1 MYFSLLPD
9 VQYDS
14 KPISYPFSE
23 SDYIVAK
30 NFFRR
35 HKITDEVFAS
45 VVYYQKYTIQDQ
57 DRPDTIANDV
67 YGNPLYDW
75 VVLLT
80 NNIINP
86 LFDWPMSEYQLREY
100 LDQVYDDPYR
110 EIAQYR
116 TDSAADQISQ
126 HGSIIIEP
134 DKVVDE
140 KFYNSNTVWNWQ
152 DPPPAPTETQF
163 VIDLSDPN
171 NIADDVRQ
179 QSDVSILSAGTGT
192 GSDGGFS
199 IGTHL
204 KFGALASNP
213 DVFDNVPGTIVIEPR
228 YAVLKPNNIRNYAT
242 FRLKGIRANGFN
254 GGETPDAANEDL
266 RIRLW
271 DNTNNL
277 TTFDSSQCTLLSD
290 EVIIGITAQSSVE
303 TDANN
308 EDIIYYELPIP
319 LENRK
324 ENVFIELYQEANSGI
339 CCDHYGLLEFTF
351 YVAPEL
357 LDYTDY
363 ETIDDNTVKVNGV
376 LYQKVIDES
385 TGQERWGIK
394 QTKGY
399 TFYDEQ
405 LGRSREIPG
414 QDISRPVTVFE
425 VESEKNERKREIYL
439 LKDDF
444 VTAFIEEF
452 KTENRYKN
460 SNSFISNRLK
470 QAGI

>member
-23 SDYIVAK
+23 SDYVVAK

-35 HKITDEVFAS
+35 YKLADKIFDS

-57 DRPDTIANDV
+57 DRPDTIANEV

-86 LFDWPMSEYQLREY
+86 LFDWPLSEYQLREY
-100 LDQVYDDPYR
+100 LEEIYDDPYR

-126 HGSIIIEP
+126 HGSIIIKP
-134 DKVVDE
+134 DTAVDE
-140 KFYNSNTVWNWQ
+140 KFYNSNTTWNWQ
-152 DPPPAPTETQF
+152 TPPPAPTDTQF
-163 VIDLSDPN
+163 VIDLTDPN
-171 NIADDVRQ
+171 NFANDTRNP
-179 QSDVSILSAGTGT
+179 SDAQIVPTGT
-192 GSDGGFS
+192 GSGTTGGFD

-204 KFGALASNP
+204 KFGALASNSQ
-213 DVFDNVPGTIVIEPR
+213 DLTGSYVSAER
-228 YAVLKPNNIRNYAT
+228 YAVLKPNNIKNYAT
-242 FRLKGIRANGFN
+242 FRLKGIRGNNFN
-254 GGETPDAANEDL
+254 GGETPDAGNEDL

-271 DNTNNL
+271 ENTNSL
-277 TTFDSSQCTLLSD
+277 TTFDSTQCTLLSD
-290 EVIIGITAQSSVE
+290 QIIISTTVDTSVE

-308 EDIIYYELPIP
+308 ENIIYYELPIP
-319 LENRK
+319 LANRK
-324 ENVFIELYQEANSGI
+324 ENVFIEMYQQTNSGTAY
-339 CCDHYGLLEFTF
+339 DHYGLLEFTF

-357 LDYTDY
+357 LTYTKY
-363 ETIDDNTVKVNGV
+363 ETLDAKNVRVNNV
-376 LYQKVIDES
+376 LYQYVIDEA
-385 TGQERWGIK
+385 TGLERWGIA

-399 TFYDEQ
+399 VFYDEK
-405 LGRSREIPG
+405 LGRSREILG

-425 VESEKNERKREIYL
+425 VESEKNEKKREIYL

-452 KTENRYKN
+452 KKENRYKN

>member
-35 HKITDEVFAS
+35 HKITDEVFDS

-57 DRPDTIANDV
+57 DRPDTIANDL

-163 VIDLSDPN
+163 VIDLTDPN
-171 NIADDVRQ
+171 SFADDVRTDP
-179 QSDVSILSAGTGT
+179 DVAIVPTGTGT
-192 GSDGGFS
+192 GQTGGFN

-204 KFGALASNP
+204 KFGAWSSNP
-213 DVFDNVPGTIVIEPR
+213 ETLVDKSPIFANR
-228 YAVLKPNNIRNYAT
+228 YAVLNPNNIKNYAT
-242 FRLKGIRANGFN
+242 FRLKGIRGNNFN
-254 GGETPDAANEDL
+254 GGETPDAAAEDL

-271 DNTNNL
+271 ENTNNL
-277 TTFDSSQCTLLSD
+277 TTFDSEQCTLISD
-290 EVIIGITAQSSVE
+290 EVIISITNDTEVE
-303 TDANN
+303 ADANN

-324 ENVFIELYQEANSGI
+324 ENVFIEIYQQANSGI
-339 CCDHYGLLEFTF
+339 NYDHYGLLEFTF

-363 ETIDDNTVKVNGV
+363 EAIDDKTVKVNGV

-470 QAGI
+470 QTGI